1 MASILDKY
9 GIKEVS
15 DVTFYHIG
23 ANGKPDYPVLF
34 LDTLKVS
41 TIEQTGET
49 SDARG
54 GKGNS
59 VLLSWDHSK
68 ELNVTLEDALFSPK
82 SMAIM
87 FGDGT
92 VYKYATAEGDKTG
105 NNEKGNYLMRTE
117 EKVFYTGDELP
128 KTFVHKGKVY
138 NMLNPKYYTE
148 DGAVFADTTGLKDG
162 DRYFVTY
169 DIAVDA
175 QVIEISANSFP
186 STYYIVGETFAR
198 PQNGSDD
205 QFFQFIIPRAKV
217 QSENTITM
225 EADGDPSVFNL
236 SLKVLRG
243 DEGEMM
249 KLVKYDLLYSEN
261 VEETTPFSIVHNHV
275 LNKVGEN

>member
-23 ANGKPDYPVLF
+23 PDGKPDYPVLF

-92 VYKYATAEGDKTG
+92 VYKYATAVGDKDG
-105 NNEKGNYLMRTE
+105 DNEKGNYLMRTE

-128 KTFVHKGKVY
+128 TTFVHKGKVY
-138 NMLNPKYYTE
+138 AMLNPKYYTE
-148 DGAVFADTTGLKDG
+148 DGTVFSVTTGLKNG

-175 QVIEISANSFP
+175 QIIEISANSFP
-186 STYYIVGETFAR
+186 GTYYIVGETFAR

-225 EADGDPSVFNL
+225 EARKSV
-236 SLKVLRG
+236 G
-243 DEGEMM
+243 
-249 KLVKYDLLYSEN
+249 LVKPCELLEA
-261 VEETTPFSIVHNHV
+261 VA
-275 LNKVGEN
+275 